1 MLLMGVK
8 LPVSNM
14 KKRVLVIEDEPVIA
28 EMVNI
33 ILQADGYKVI
43 SLSDFGNFKV
53 KVRASHADVVLL
65 DINLAGFNGRDICE
79 YIKSQSDLKHIPVI
93 ILSAN
98 NAIQKIQEESG
109 ADDFI
114 KKPFDLDY
122 FINKIHSYTHSAV

>member
-1 MLLMGVK
+1 
-8 LPVSNM
+8 M
-14 KKRVLVIEDEPVIA
+14 KKKVMVIEDEPVIA

-43 SLSDFGNFKV
+43 SLSEYANFKA
-53 KVRASHADVVLL
+53 RLHASHADLVLL

-93 ILSAN
+93 LLSAN
-98 NAIQKIQEESG
+98 IDIQKIKEECG
-109 ADDFI
+109 ADDLI

-122 FINKIHSYTHSAV
+122 FINKVHTYTHTVV

>member
-1 MLLMGVK
+1 
-8 LPVSNM
+8 M

-43 SLSDFGNFKV
+43 SLSEFVNFKT
-53 KVRASHADVVLL
+53 KLRASHADVVLL
-65 DINLAGFNGRDICE
+65 DINLAGFNGREISE

-93 ILSAN
+93 ILSASN
-98 NAIQKIQEESG
+98 HIQKITEECG

-122 FINKIHSYTHSAV
+122 FINKVHTYTHTVV